1 MDKALKILKILLLI
15 LILVTA
21 GYYVARSEDNYNN
34 QLVVNAN
41 LESQIHAI
49 NEKLLKAQEE
59 GVISA
64 QGLDAA
70 KQGLDAANIKI
81 SELTAAIE
89 ELKIK
94 KGKK

>member
-1 MDKALKILKILLLI
+1 MDKALKVLKILLLI

-21 GYYVARSEDNYNN
+21 VYYVVKSEDNYNN
-34 QLVVNAN
+34 QLVVNDN

-70 KQGLDAANIKI
+70 NTKI

-89 ELKIK
+89 ELKTK